1 MSLQDQPEI
10 TLKVALDRYLAEVS
24 QKLSPQSITR
34 HERLARTLAKGL
46 GSDTPLTSITPL
58 FLDGYRQKR
67 LKGASATTVEKDF
80 VFLGDVFDKAISIW
94 QVGVE
99 VNPVNNLGTTARTH
113 SRDRRLRAGEQV
125 RLLAACDRLS
135 NPFLGLVV
143 RISLLTALRKSEI
156 LALKHDDVDLQ
167 KRIVVIPKTPSKASR
182 TIPLS
187 QKAVELFAQAL
198 NQENRP
204 DDVKLI
210 FYGEQGRYDTRRPYA
225 IDRVFRQVL
234 LTARM
239 KAYRFS
245 DLRYEAI
252 SRLREAGC
260 SEMEII
266 AIAGTR
272 AIRGRRHPQQQID
285 ALLVRMDALGFGV
298 QNGDADTLIKK
309 PSKEEKKGRAA
320 LATKR
325 GAKPVSR
332 GSFGVAVGVKSR

>member
-1 MSLQDQPEI
+1 MSQEEQSEI
-10 TLKVALDRYLAEVS
+10 TLKMALERYMAEVS
-24 QKLSPQSITR
+24 QKLSPQSIAR
-34 HERLARTLAKGL
+34 HERLGRTLVKGL

-58 FLDGYRQKR
+58 LLDGYREKR

-80 VFLGDVFDKAISIW
+80 AFLADLFERSIAKW
-94 QVGVE
+94 QIGVE
-99 VNPVNNLGTTARTH
+99 VNPVNNLGATARTH

-135 NPFLGLVV
+135 NPFLGLIV
-143 RISLLTALRKSEI
+143 RISLLTALKKSEI
-156 LALKHDDVDLQ
+156 LSLKYTDIDLQ
-167 KRIVVIPKTPSKASR
+167 KRIVVVPKTPSRAQR
-182 TIPLS
+182 IVPLS
-187 QKAVELFAQAL
+187 QKALKVFAQAL
-198 NQENRP
+198 HQENRP

-225 IDRVFRQVL
+225 IDRIFRQVL

-252 SRLREAGC
+252 SRFSEAGFR
-260 SEMEII
+260 ELEII

-285 ALLVRMDALGFGV
+285 ALLSRMDTLGIGV
-298 QNGDADTLIKK
+298 ENNDEATPAKK
-309 PSKEEKKGRAA
+309 TGKEEQKGRVA
-320 LATKR
+320 LTTKR
-325 GAKPVSR
+325 GTRAVSR
-332 GSFGVAVGVKSR
+332 GSFGVAVGIKSR